1 MTDDLFILTPN
12 PKVGILIGIAIVLL
26 TVKSI

>member
-1 MTDDLFILTPN
+1 MTGDLFILTPN
-12 PKVGILIGIAIVLL
+12 PKVGLLIGIAIVLL